1 MRVRGQELD
10 IDFIEELDAYT
21 FNRVR
26 VRDNKLQA
34 CSPFR
39 EDSRP
44 SFAVNLENGTWID
57 SGADVDHLKKGNFI
71 SLLALLR
78 DTDYE
83 EVEQYLID
91 KYGINYSDV
100 SGLDLKLH
108 LDLTIKDETDF
119 TGGIMYKYS
128 RYLDKVRG
136 IDEWVQRLFNTTED
150 VVDGV
155 RCIGI
160 GWYDMQGKLINIKYR
175 GIDDKKF
182 WYVKNGK
189 PIKNH
194 LFGLDLFIKNR
205 SDELWITEAEIDAM
219 YLWTLG
225 KKAVALGRGSV
236 NEEQIDKIKKSG
248 AKTVVIATDNDK
260 VGRALAKTLAEEL
273 QMYMD
278 VKIFEHPEGVKDVN
292 ELPLSIGDKLD
303 DMVRNVIISICLEN
317 I

>member
-10 IDFIEELDAYT
+10 IDFIEELEQYT
-21 FNRVR
+21 FSRARVR
-26 VRDNKLQA
+26 ENKLQA

-39 EDSRP
+39 DDSRP
-44 SFAVNLENGTWID
+44 SFAVNLDNGTWID

-83 EVEQYLID
+83 EAEQYLLD
-91 KYGINYSDV
+91 KYGINYSDT

-108 LDLTIKDETDF
+108 LDLKVQEPEF
-119 TGGIMYKYS
+119 TGGILYKYS
-128 RYLDKVRG
+128 RYLDKIRG
-136 IDEWVQRLFNTTED
+136 IDVEVQKLFNTTED
-150 VVDGV
+150 VIDGV

-160 GWYDMQGKLINIKYR
+160 GWYDMQGKLISIKYR

-194 LFGLDLFIKNR
+194 LFGLDVFIKNR
-205 SDELWITEAEIDAM
+205 TDELWVTEAEIDAM

-225 KKAVALGRGSV
+225 KRAVALGRGSV
-236 NEEQIDKIKKSG
+236 NEEQIDKLKKSG
-248 AKTVVIATDNDK
+248 AKTIVIATDNDA
-260 VGRALAKTLAEEL
+260 VGRALAETLINEL

-278 VKIFEHPEGVKDVN
+278 VKVFRHPKGVKDVN
-292 ELPLSIGDKLD
+292 ELPQSVRDELD
-303 DMVRNVIISICLEN
+303 FMVENVSFTICL
-317 I
+317 

>member
-10 IDFIEELDAYT
+10 IDFIEELDAYK
-21 FNRVR
+21 FNKVKLRG
-26 VRDNKLQA
+26 DKLQA

-39 EDSRP
+39 DDTRP

-57 SGADVDHLKKGNFI
+57 SGADMEHLKKGNFI

-83 EVEQYLID
+83 EAEQYLLD
-91 KYGINYSDV
+91 KYGINYSDT

-108 LDLTIKDETDF
+108 LDLDIEDEAEF

-136 IDEWVQRLFNTTED
+136 IDECVQRLFNTTED

-160 GWYDMQGKLINIKYR
+160 GWYDMQGKLISIKYR

-205 SDELWITEAEIDAM
+205 SEELWVTEAEIDAM

-236 NEEQIDKIKKSG
+236 NEEQIDRLKKSG
-248 AKTVVIATDNDK
+248 AKTLVIATDNDA
-260 VGRALAKTLAEEL
+260 VGRALAKTLTEEL
-273 QMYMD
+273 QMYLD
-278 VKIFEHPEGVKDVN
+278 VKVFRHPEGVKDVN
-292 ELPLSIGDKLD
+292 ELPKSIRDELD
-303 DMVRNVIISICLEN
+303 FLVENVAFNICL
-317 I
+317 